1 VTSLDSLKIVAFTR
15 DHVPNSYPDGH
26 LPWQVYHTV
35 RNALVETCRKYGP
48 TGPMG
53 QVMIVE
59 GDKDPYS
66 RLADDNESWESG
78 DPDPWYYIIDDQY
91 NHERYCYAEL
101 LGDTPFIAEW
111 LRIAIS

>member
-1 VTSLDSLKIVAFTR
+1 
-15 DHVPNSYPDGH
+15 
-26 LPWQVYHTV
+26 
-35 RNALVETCRKYGP
+35 
-48 TGPMG
+48 
-53 QVMIVE
+53 MIVE

-101 LGDTPFIAEW
+101 LGDTPFSAEW
-111 LRIAIS
+111 LLSITATLREFKGWGLCVALRAKHSG